1 MSESG
6 VGVSRAVT
14 RQNAGSFL
22 NVSAADAL
30 VGVGRV
36 NPPASTD
43 SAETI
48 VPPASGTLARAAH
61 AMGPAAATRVES
73 DPASAR
79 MAATPANSPILMSSL
94 LGSFTA
100 LMAPLR
106 GQDARVEQS
115 NRRRKPVPV

>member
-6 VGVSRAVT
+6 VGVSRAMT
-14 RQNAGSFL
+14 RQKAGSFL

-30 VGVGRV
+30 GGVGGV

-48 VPPASGTLARAAH
+48 VPPASGTRARASH
-61 AMGPAAATRVES
+61 AMGPAAATRLVS

-79 MAATPANSPILMSSL
+79 MATTPANGPILMSFSPGL
-94 LGSFTA
+94 VDSVDGS
-100 LMAPLR
+100 
-106 GQDARVEQS
+106 ARVEQS
-115 NRRRKPVPV
+115 NRRRKPAPV